1 MGAGGPPRAV
11 KLQTG
16 VGTLKEATVSLST
29 VAGRKMSPA
38 KAADITRKLWEIGHM
53 PTSSTRGAC

>member
-1 MGAGGPPRAV
+1 
-11 KLQTG
+11 
-16 VGTLKEATVSLST
+16 VSLST

-53 PTSSTRGAC
+53 PTSLDAWSVLIADPLPVRRALL